1 MNTLEQRFAR
11 ALQNSARAWKSAV
24 DRRLKHLGLSQ
35 ASWTTVAI
43 VAGSSE
49 PMSQIE
55 LATRVGI
62 EAASMVATIDRLVKA
77 GLLQRAP
84 SSSDRRVKLITATN
98 EGKALYGKVRNEAN
112 LFSQQMLG
120 NMDKQQILAI
130 TEWLEELQRSADL

>member
-1 MNTLEQRFAR
+1 LNTLEQRFAR

-43 VAGSSE
+43 VAAADS

-55 LATRVGI
+55 LANRVGI
-62 EAASMVATIDRLVKA
+62 EAASMVATIDRLVRA
-77 GLLQRAP
+77 GLLQREP
-84 SSSDRRVKLITATN
+84 SQSDRRVKLITVTEA
-98 EGKALYGKVRNEAN
+98 GKNLYAKVRSEAN
-112 LFSQQMLG
+112 VFSQQMLG

-130 TEWLEELQRSADL
+130 TEWLEDLQRSAES